1 MTPNRLIHEQSPYLL
16 QHAHNPVD
24 WFPWGEDAFAA
35 ARERDKPIFLSI
47 GYATCHWCH
56 VMERES
62 FEDDEVAR
70 LMNEA
75 FVNVKVDREERPDVD
90 GIYMTV
96 AQMVT
101 GQGGWPLT
109 ILMTPDRRPF
119 FAATY
124 IPKENRYGR
133 LGMLGL
139 VPRIR
144 TAWEEHRDELLSS
157 ARAIGEQLE
166 RVATAEAAATDLDE
180 STLELCFQELARSFD
195 REHAGFGRAPKFPTP
210 HLLLFLLRYWRR
222 SNIDVA
228 LDMVRATLGSLRAGG
243 IFDQVGFGLHR
254 YSTDERW
261 LVPHFEKMLYDQALL
276 TLACIEAWQAAPS
289 PGLEQTVR
297 DILTYVLRDLL
308 APEGGFF
315 SAEDADSEGEEGKFY
330 VWTLD
335 ELRHV
340 LGPDADLAAAAWGV
354 VASGNFA
361 DEATGVR
368 AGANILH
375 VSRSLDEV
383 AGNRGI
389 GPAEVARR
397 LEDARQRLFDQ
408 RASRVRPLLDDKVL
422 TDWNGLMIAALAR
435 AGAALRD
442 DSYVEAA
449 RRAAAFLHR
458 SLWRDGVLLHRY
470 RDGDAAI
477 DGNLDDYAFLA
488 WGEIEIH
495 QATLEPEHLARA
507 CELTDTMLERFWD
520 AERGGLF
527 FSPAGRSDLIV
538 RQKEIYDGAVP
549 SGNSVAM
556 YNLVRLARLTGRSHY
571 EERAAKIARTFSRQV
586 AAHPASFALFM
597 CALDLAL
604 GPSQELVIVGE
615 RDLDATRRLIDVARR
630 GYHPGRVLLWRPP
643 GPHPGPFGE
652 LAPYAAGFTTIDGQP
667 AAYLCHD
674 FRCERPVASAADLE
688 RLLGTPAS

>member
-1 MTPNRLIHEQSPYLL
+1 MTTNRLIHEQSPYLL

-24 WFPWGEDAFAA
+24 WYPWGDDAFAA
-35 ARERDKPIFLSI
+35 AREQDKPIFLSI

-70 LMNEA
+70 LMNET

-96 AQMVT
+96 AQMLT

-109 ILMTPDRRPF
+109 ILMTHDRRPF

-124 IPKENRYGR
+124 IPKQNRYGR

-144 TAWEEHRDELLSS
+144 TAWNEHRDALLSS
-157 ARAIGEQLE
+157 AREIGEQLKL
-166 RVATAEAAATDLDE
+166 VATAETAATTLDQT
-180 STLELCFQELARSFD
+180 TLELGFQQLARSFD

-210 HLLLFLLRYWRR
+210 HVLLFLLRYWRR
-222 SNIDVA
+222 SRVGVA
-228 LDMVRATLGSLRAGG
+228 LDMVQATLAAMRAGG
-243 IFDQVGFGLHR
+243 IFDQLGFGLHR

-276 TLACIEAWQAAPS
+276 ALACAETMQAAPS
-289 PGLEQTVR
+289 PAVERMLREILIYVSR
-297 DILTYVLRDLL
+297 DMT
-308 APEGGFF
+308 APDGGFF

-335 ELRHV
+335 ELRDV
-340 LGPDADLAAAAWGV
+340 LGDEADMAAEAWGV

-361 DEATGVR
+361 DEASGVR
-368 AGANILH
+368 SSANILH
-375 VSRSLDEV
+375 F
-383 AGNRGI
+383 
-389 GPAEVARR
+389 ARR
-397 LEDARQRLFDQ
+397 LDEIARRRAMEPDELVQRLDHARRQLFDR
-408 RASRVRPLLDDKVL
+408 RATRVRPLRDDKIL
-422 TDWNGLMIAALAR
+422 TDWNGLMIAAFAR
-435 AGAALRD
+435 AGAVLGD
-442 DSYVEAA
+442 DSYVDVAK
-449 RRAAAFLHR
+449 RAADFAHR
-458 SLWRDGVLLHRY
+458 SLRRDDVLLHRF

-495 QATLEPEHLARA
+495 QATLDAEHLRRAR
-507 CELTDTMLERFWD
+507 ELTDVMLERFWD

-527 FSPAGRSDLIV
+527 FSPPDREDLIV
-538 RQKEIYDGAVP
+538 RRKEIYDGAVP

-556 YNLVRLARLTGRSHY
+556 YNLVRLGRLTGRAPY
-571 EERAAKIARTFSRQV
+571 EQRAAELASAFSRQV
-586 AAHPASFALFM
+586 AAHPSSFALFL
-597 CALDLAL
+597 CGLDMAL
-604 GPSQELVIVGE
+604 GSSEEIVIVGD
-615 RDLDATRRLIDVARR
+615 RDDPATRELLDVARR
-630 GYHPGRVLLWRPP
+630 GFRPSRVLLWRPP
-643 GPHPGPFGE
+643 GADAGLVGE
-652 LAPYAAGFTTIDGQP
+652 LAPYTTDLTTLDGRP
-667 AAYLCHD
+667 AAYVCHD
-674 FRCERPVASAADLE
+674 FQCERPVTNAAELA
-688 RLLGTPAS
+688 RLLGNDE